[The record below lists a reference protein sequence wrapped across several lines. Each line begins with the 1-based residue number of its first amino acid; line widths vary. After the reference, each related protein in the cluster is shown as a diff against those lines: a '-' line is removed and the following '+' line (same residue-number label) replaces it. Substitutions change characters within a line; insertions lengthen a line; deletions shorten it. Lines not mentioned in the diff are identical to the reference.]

1 MNAFV
6 GAIILC
12 LPAAPFLLLCLR
24 RGFIRRACMFRRAL
38 LILVGGL
45 AGYVSLVVV
54 MAWLFPHF
62 LLWLIAFAA
71 PLVFYLLYWRAR
83 PRFGTDRGL
92 PPGSLQ
98 LAPSGPWRDYLFY
111 LKQAERFGPVFKMN
125 NFIQPMI
132 CLQGIKRGN
141 DFLKQH
147 EQSTVTPPMPF
158 NSHVPRG
165 FMRYMAPDL
174 NLEYRNRMKP
184 IFSDRSFLNRKANLI
199 RTVDPNPFGSLWRKP
214 GPRSGKHDLCRAGR
228 SFFGVSTHD
237 PEFGRLSQLYR
248 EIDYRHSFLASW
260 SGTERRLEEIE
271 RIFLARV
278 NTLPSYF
285 RDFLR
290 PSASDQR
297 SWALDKTLVRNF
309 IYLLQTSWIDV
320 SDLLLWILK
329 YLSEHPRWMETL
341 QTHLRAAERS
351 GLQFAQDL
359 ARRVVLE
366 TLRLEQSEYIMRKA
380 LHDLH
385 FEGFLIPKGWLVR
398 IGVRESHR
406 DGAIYDDP
414 HSFNPDRFLANPY
427 RIRQY
432 SPFGLQQKSC
442 LGKRL
447 TLVMAER
454 FVLALARDYRCTVM
468 QDGPRELGAFHWRP
482 SSKWRVKILPCSTAG
497 NLCDVGP
504 SQHTQLSL
512 SS

>member
-6 GAIILC
+6 GALILC
-12 LPAAPFLLLCLR
+12 LPAAPFLLLCFR
-24 RGFIRRACMFRRAL
+24 RGFIRRACMFRRAF

-54 MAWLFPHF
+54 MAWLFPHL

-71 PLVFYLLYWRAR
+71 PPVFYLLYWRAQ

-184 IFSDRSFLNRKANLI
+184 IFSDRRFLDRKADSIEQSI
-199 RTVDPNPFGSLWRKP
+199 RTYLVASGVNPVLALENMTFAALA
-214 GPRSGKHDLCRAGR
+214 DL
-228 SFFGVSTHD
+228 FFGVSTHD